1 MSFDDCANFFQKG
14 KLLASRVFLFR
25 PFPVA
30 GRRTGGI
37 QGMGL
42 NVALCTRGGS
52 RFNPDQTENLGNA
65 SIRLMSGRSFLFL
78 SISFHP
84 PFEFFETGT
93 FKPSDSLQESS
104 LQLRNSF

>member
-1 MSFDDCANFFQKG
+1 MSFNDCANFFQKG
-14 KLLASRVFLFR
+14 KLLAIRVFLFR

-30 GRRTGGI
+30 GQGGGI

-42 NVALCTRGGS
+42 NVALCTRGGLS
-52 RFNPDQTENLGNA
+52 IQSGPDGKSQQCFHPSNVWKILP
-65 SIRLMSGRSFLFL
+65 FL

-93 FKPSDSLQESS
+93 FKPSDSLRESS
-104 LQLRNSF
+104 QQLRYSF